1 VSCGAF
7 EPATVHGSLLV
18 INGPRVA
25 PELGPFTPPR
35 YQNASMGCM
44 MHSMS
49 PDIVRGLCLEWVIM
63 DFWTTALSQDVAAD
77 LNRRIAELERQLKAT
92 AAENARLL

>member
-1 VSCGAF
+1 
-7 EPATVHGSLLV
+7 
-18 INGPRVA
+18 
-25 PELGPFTPPR
+25 
-35 YQNASMGCM
+35 M

-92 AAENARLL
+92 AAENARLLCDERRAGASDRDGRQISRLLTLERAACVPFPRRAR

>member
-1 VSCGAF
+1 
-7 EPATVHGSLLV
+7 
-18 INGPRVA
+18 
-25 PELGPFTPPR
+25 
-35 YQNASMGCM
+35 
-44 MHSMS
+44 MS